1 METQEEIVVE
11 DGLGQAYDEETDT
24 FDILNEE
31 KSALEL
37 IGKQA
42 FK

>member
-1 METQEEIVVE
+1 MEAQEDIDVE
-11 DGLGQAYDEETDT
+11 DGLGQAYDKETDT

-37 IGKQA
+37 KEC
-42 FK
+42 K